1 MCTACLSSLR
11 DPTPCH
17 ALQAD
22 AQAYKEEETRKK
34 QDRVRRAQE
43 EQLLITQQIERS
55 TQRRLQVGVRSQHRA
70 LGGKALYNDFVES
83 MSHTL
88 ILCGT
93 RTKAYL
99 LLLHNGCTP
108 ASHMMP

>member
-1 MCTACLSSLR
+1 MCAASSLR

-55 TQRRLQVGVRSQHRA
+55 TQRRLQVGVRSQHR
-70 LGGKALYNDFVES
+70 GIGTDMLYEPLVKS
-83 MSHTL
+83 MSHTW

-93 RTKAYL
+93 RTRAPL
-99 LLLHNGCTP
+99 LF
-108 ASHMMP
+108 